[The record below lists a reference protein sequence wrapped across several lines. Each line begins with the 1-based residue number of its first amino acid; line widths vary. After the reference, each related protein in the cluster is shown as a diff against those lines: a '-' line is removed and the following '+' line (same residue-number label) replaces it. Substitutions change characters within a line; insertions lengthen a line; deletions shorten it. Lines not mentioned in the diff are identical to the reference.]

1 MHLLQRKSVRL
12 RLLFP
17 SLLFSFAIS
26 NAEMAF
32 AASATS
38 ETPPQPSKF
47 SSIGPWTLSAG
58 FPQGGSSLGAP
69 ALSIRNEVL
78 NGEFV
83 TIGVNLSSDRQS
95 KSESTGVFL
104 KWNHMLS
111 AGWGKSF
118 PYAFIQTGYLTQK
131 ASESAKKESS
141 AVAACGLGVEV
152 SLLRE
157 ISTSVETGLG
167 GVLWPSE
174 RTSYTAATT
183 QLSIHYHFDFQ

>member
-1 MHLLQRKSVRL
+1 MQVLQRKSVRL

-17 SLLFSFAIS
+17 SLLFSFS
-26 NAEMAF
+26 LGDAEFAF
-32 AASATS
+32 AAAAMN
-38 ETPPQPSKF
+38 EPPPQPSKF

-58 FPQGGSSLGAP
+58 FPQGGSSLGIP
-69 ALSIRNEVL
+69 SLSLRNEVL

-83 TIGVNLSSDRQS
+83 TIGANLSSDRQN

-118 PYAFIQTGYLTQK
+118 PYAFIQGGYLNQK

-141 AVAACGLGVEV
+141 AVG
-152 SLLRE
+152 
-157 ISTSVETGLG
+157 T
-167 GVLWPSE
+167 
-174 RTSYTAATT
+174 
-183 QLSIHYHFDFQ
+183 LS